1 VRKWQRIKRVNIR
14 VELDG
19 ELAQMFNELK
29 GIRGLKNNSELV
41 RQLITEAK
49 KREAVPLEV
58 VG

>member
-1 VRKWQRIKRVNIR
+1 MFEQLKR
-14 VELDG
+14 L
-19 ELAQMFNELK
+19 
-29 GIRGLKNNSELV
+29 RGLKNNSELV

>member
-1 VRKWQRIKRVNIR
+1 MRKSQGPKHVNIR

-19 ELAQMFNELK
+19 ELGRMFEQLK
-29 GIRGLKNNSELV
+29 RLRGLKNNSELV